1 MSTTTELEL
10 QDLTCNH
17 CINRVK
23 QALETVTGVTCAEVT
38 LDRARVTG
46 NATVGELISAV
57 QQAGYQAR
65 QTEVAAAPKLRR

>member
-1 MSTTTELEL
+1 MSTTTELAL

-23 QALETVTGVTCAEVT
+23 QALETVTGVTGAEVT

-46 NATVGELISAV
+46 NATVGELIAAV

-65 QTEVAAAPKLRR
+65 QFEVTAAPKLRR